1 MTKRKRI
8 EEETE
13 LSPSTKSTDQ
23 RVLQTDAHLPKLRK
37 NGRKRGSL
45 KGTRLGCETSTEAS
59 PDGPPVEDI
68 DPIFPGHPKSSHIV
82 SSPLPIRKALLK
94 WYATV
99 CTDRGMPW
107 RKPHDVNL
115 DMKEQAQRA
124 YEVWVSEVMLQQ
136 TQVATVIPYF
146 NAWMKKSV
154 ADLAESSVDEVNALW
169 KGLGYYSRA
178 SRLLAAAQIVVRDY
192 QGRLPSNAKEMEAHI
207 PGIGRYSAGAI
218 SSIAYGERVPVLD
231 GNVHRLFSRFLVLH
245 APPKSKATQ
254 DILWAAATAMVE
266 HEYDD
271 ADHPGDINQALIELG
286 STICRHQSL
295 PDIEDLCELCEPL
308 TEENGVMAYPM
319 KAKKKKAR
327 VELDV
332 VSIVEWRSIDDR
344 QFLLVR
350 RPDKGLLAGL
360 YEFPTTNMASASA
373 LMEMASD
380 SVHQHLLDVLK
391 DPVLPCKEKSL
402 QNLEPKCYSS
412 PEYCVVNVTPMG
424 DVSHVFSH
432 IKKTYRVQWV
442 VIEGGTQ
449 PPLLKCGP
457 GQPNLD
463 HGSYNT
469 AKNAFWASATNVTK
483 ANISTG
489 VNKIWKY
496 ALTIWETQEV
506 YS

>member
-1 MTKRKRI
+1 
-8 EEETE
+8 
-13 LSPSTKSTDQ
+13 
-23 RVLQTDAHLPKLRK
+23 
-37 NGRKRGSL
+37 
-45 KGTRLGCETSTEAS
+45 
-59 PDGPPVEDI
+59 
-68 DPIFPGHPKSSHIV
+68 
-82 SSPLPIRKALLK
+82 
-94 WYATV
+94 
-99 CTDRGMPW
+99 
-107 RKPHDVNL
+107 
-115 DMKEQAQRA
+115 
-124 YEVWVSEVMLQQ
+124 
-136 TQVATVIPYF
+136 
-146 NAWMKKSV
+146 
-154 ADLAESSVDEVNALW
+154 
-169 KGLGYYSRA
+169 
-178 SRLLAAAQIVVRDY
+178 
-192 QGRLPSNAKEMEAHI
+192 MEAHI

-218 SSIAYGERVPVLD
+218 SSIAYGERVLSQLD

-286 STICRHQSL
+286 STICRLRDPCCGDCPLNPWCGAYNKAIRHQSL

-308 TEENGVMAYPM
+308 TEENGVTAYPM

-360 YEFPTTNMASASA
+360 YEFPTTYMASAPAS
-373 LMEMASD
+373 MEMAPD
-380 SVHQHLLDVLK
+380 LLHHHLLDVLE
-391 DPVLPCKEKSL
+391 DSVLPYKERSL
-402 QNLEPKCYSS
+402 QNLEPKCSSS
-412 PEYCVVNVTPMG
+412 PEYRVVNITPMG

-442 VIEGGTQ
+442 VIEGGCV
-449 PPLLKCGP
+449 PPVLKCGP
-457 GQPNLD
+457 GQPSSD
-463 HGSYNT
+463 HGAYNT
-469 AKNAFWASATNVTK
+469 PKNAFWASVTNVTK

-489 VNKIWKY
+489 INKIWKY

-506 YS
+506 CS